1 MANVISAF
9 GDFFKSIYELVAAFV
24 MSFYNLIQSLLSAV
38 GTFFAEIFHLVS
50 SAING
55 AFSVV
60 GETGN
65 FLISNLLVIALV
77 GAGVFGYLRYQ
88 KNRGQPVV
96 VGGKKL
102 N

>member
-1 MANVISAF
+1 MSSFVSAF
-9 GDFFKSIYELVAAFV
+9 GDFFKSIYELIAAFV
-24 MSFYNLIQSLLSAV
+24 MTFYNLIQSLLSAV
-38 GTFFAEIFHLVS
+38 GTFFSEIFHLVS
-50 SAING
+50 STIYG

-77 GAGVFGYLRYQ
+77 GAGIFGYLRYQ
-88 KNRGQPVV
+88 QNRGQAVV